1 MTMKNTRSYD
11 DARFWQRWAWALLVG
26 FVACLCIIASENWRV
41 GWKIKQARADYD
53 TKIETMQGIIYASA
67 ATRCPTSVVVLR
79 WGGRVE
85 K

>member
-1 MTMKNTRSYD
+1 MKNTRSYD

-53 TKIETMQGIIYASA
+53 AKLATMQGIIDAH
-67 ATRCPTSVVVLR
+67 RPTTNVVKIV
-79 WGGRVE
+79 WGGRADR
-85 K
+85 